1 MNPSLRTF
9 IAVLAWLA
17 ALSALLAPLAP
28 PAQAAEGRKAEY
40 LLGAGDAIRI
50 SVFQNPDLT
59 VETRVSEN
67 GTVTYPLIG
76 AIQLGGRGI
85 AEAEAVI
92 ASRLRQGG
100 FVRQPQVN
108 ILVLQIRGNQVS
120 VLGLVNRPG
129 RYPIETFNT
138 RLTDL
143 LATAGGIAPAGADRV
158 IFSGLRDGKPFR
170 TEIDIPSLFLA
181 AKTGDDPEVAGGDS
195 IYVHR
200 APMYYIYGEVQRA
213 GAYRLERDMT
223 VLQGLA
229 LGGGLTPRGTERGV
243 RVHRRGPDGAIKVID
258 PKMNQPLQPD
268 DVIYIRESLF

>member
-1 MNPSLRTF
+1 MNRPARFL
-9 IAVLAWLA
+9 VLLLHWLLLLA
-17 ALSALLAPLAP
+17 AGGAL
-28 PAQAAEGRKAEY
+28 AQDGKKAEY

-59 VETRVSEN
+59 LETRVSES
-67 GTVTYPLIG
+67 GSVTYPLVG
-76 AIQLGGRGI
+76 TVKLGGRTV
-85 AEAEAVI
+85 AEAEGII
-92 ASRLRQGG
+92 AGKLRQGG

-108 ILVLQIRGNQVS
+108 ILVTQVRGNQVS

-138 RLTDL
+138 RLSDM
-143 LATAGGIAPAGADRV
+143 LAVAGGIAPTGADTV
-158 IFSGLRDGKPFR
+158 VLTGTRDGKPFR
-170 TEIDIPSLFLA
+170 QEIDIASLFLA
-181 AKTGDDPEVAGGDS
+181 KQSPLDLEVAGGDAL
-195 IYVHR
+195 YVHR

-243 RVHRRGPDGAIKVID
+243 RIHRRGDDGKVQVLN
-258 PKMNQPLQPD
+258 PKMDQALLPD
-268 DVIYIRESLF
+268 DVIYIQESLF

>member
-1 MNPSLRTF
+1 MNHPLRTF
-9 IAVLAWLA
+9 FILLAWLA
-17 ALSALLAPLAP
+17 ALWLA
-28 PAQAAEGRKAEY
+28 PAQAVESRKAEY
-40 LLGAGDAIRI
+40 LLGAGDSIRI

-67 GTVTYPLIG
+67 GTVTYPLVG
-76 AIQLGGRGI
+76 ALQLGGRSI
-85 AEAEAVI
+85 AEAEGAI
-92 ASRLRQGG
+92 ATKLRQGG

-138 RLTDL
+138 RLTEM
-143 LATAGGIAPAGADRV
+143 LATAGGINPAGADLV
-158 IFSGLRDGKPFR
+158 VFSGLRGGKPFR

-243 RVHRRGPDGAIKVID
+243 RVHRRGTDGAIKVID
-258 PKMNQPLQPD
+258 PKMDQRLQPD
-268 DVIYIRESLF
+268 DVIYIKESLF